1 MINKKIVISRI
12 AMGIMIAL
20 SLIATVIKIW
30 TGFDIDEAYALALP
44 YRGLQGDRLFAE
56 MWEVHQTSYFI
67 PFLFMKLYS
76 VMVPSLDYLVL
87 FMRSVAAFLHIGM
100 SVLVFFFC
108 RKTEILKRD
117 TWRNGVAFIAAL
129 VYCNFL
135 PKWMMDL
142 DFSMLQLWFF
152 TLFLIFFIA
161 GEKCDGRKSVISFL
175 FAGLALAVDVLAY
188 PGMVLLY
195 PAAVVMMVIKA
206 YSDKKKRQVSLKH
219 MWYQI
224 GSFTLGCLLAAVVFF
239 ICIFRYMS
247 LTELLETVPKVFMD
261 GAHQYDFV
269 TKISLYASQWMEVFR
284 QTVIL
289 LVPALAFTVVFCF
302 LYRKFHFAKRYG
314 ETDFFI
320 LLCLFFE
327 LEVSA
332 LITFAGLMI
341 TWGPFR
347 LQVRYIIQFVM
358 AFFFIRRLKKMQNG
372 NKRNLTDENEKTDAC
387 VVTDTMQKG
396 LKNSITGTGETSEL
410 RELQWIWWLSL
421 IAYIGIL
428 VASNVGPTSS
438 ASYLVIGN
446 ILFVVMTLLIG
457 KEQGKLSEMLS
468 VVGAVFFVISLILC
482 KGFYMRNTEYV
493 PGDITDGLVK
503 MQEGPLAGIYVAG
516 EDQVR
521 FTSDYH
527 TIKDKTNASD
537 KVLFMGTESLCNLYA
552 NGTVVSPTT
561 ISTPAFNEQW
571 VEYFDMHPD
580 KMPTI
585 IFLAKNTVD
594 NREKFFA
601 KNPFGIWIAENYDV
615 ECMEETDSLCVI
627 REKK

>member
-12 AMGIMIAL
+12 AIGIMIVL
-20 SLIATVIKIW
+20 SLIATVTKIL

-44 YRGLQGDRLFAE
+44 YRGLQGDRLFAQ
-56 MWEVHQTSYFI
+56 MWEVHQTSYLI

-76 VMVPSLDYLVL
+76 LLVPSLDYLVL
-87 FMRSVAAFLHIGM
+87 FMRSVASILHIGM
-100 SVLVFFFC
+100 SVLVFFSC
-108 RKTEILKRD
+108 RKIEIIKKD
-117 TWRNGVAFIAAL
+117 TWHNGIAFIAAL
-129 VYCNFL
+129 IYCNFL

-152 TLFLIFFIA
+152 TLFLNFFLA
-161 GEKCDGRKSVISFL
+161 GEKSVGRKSVINFL
-175 FAGLALAVDVLAY
+175 FAGLALAMDVLAY

-195 PAAVVMMVIKA
+195 PAAVVMMAIKA
-206 YSDKKKRQVSLKH
+206 YSDKKKMQVSLKH
-219 MWYQI
+219 MWYTI
-224 GSFTLGCLLAAVVFF
+224 GSFTLGCLLAAIVFF

-269 TKISLYASQWMEVFR
+269 TKISLYASQWMEVLR

-289 LVPALAFTVVFCF
+289 LLPALVITVIFRFV
-302 LYRKFHFAKRYG
+302 YRKFHFVKKYG
-314 ETDFFI
+314 ETDFLI

-332 LITFAGLMI
+332 LITFAGLVV

-358 AFFFIRRLKKMQNG
+358 AFLLIRQLQKMQTGKKLNMVDKNKKTDGCVVAEKMQNG
-372 NKRNLTDENEKTDAC
+372 LE
-387 VVTDTMQKG
+387 
-396 LKNSITGTGETSEL
+396 NSITGTGETNGLS
-410 RELQWIWWLSL
+410 ELQWIGWLSL

-446 ILFVVMTLLIG
+446 ILFVGMTLLIG
-457 KEQGKLSEMLS
+457 KKQGKISEVLSIMGTVLF
-468 VVGAVFFVISLILC
+468 VVSLIMC

-503 MQEGPLAGIYVAG
+503 MQEGPLAGIYVKC
-516 EDQVR
+516 EDEIR

-571 VEYFDMHPD
+571 VEYFEMHPD

>member
-1 MINKKIVISRI
+1 MINKKIVIPRI
-12 AMGIMIAL
+12 AIGIMIVL
-20 SLIATVIKIW
+20 SLIATVTKIL

-44 YRGLQGDRLFAE
+44 YRGLQGDRLFAQ
-56 MWEVHQTSYFI
+56 MWEVHQTSYPL

-76 VMVPSLDYLVL
+76 LMVPSLDYLVL
-87 FMRSVAAFLHIGM
+87 YMRSVASILHIGM
-100 SVLVFFFC
+100 SVLVFFSC
-108 RKTEILKRD
+108 RKIEIIKKD
-117 TWRNGVAFIAAL
+117 TRCNGIAFVVALI
-129 VYCNFL
+129 YYNFL

-152 TLFLIFFIA
+152 TLFLIFFVA
-161 GEKCDGRKSVISFL
+161 GEKCEGRKSVISFL
-175 FAGLALAVDVLAY
+175 VAGLALAMDVLAY

-195 PAAVVMMVIKA
+195 PAAVVMMTIKA
-206 YSDKKKRQVSLKH
+206 YSDKKKMQVPLKKL
-219 MWYQI
+219 WYTI
-224 GSFTLGCLLAAVVFF
+224 GSFTLGCLLAAIVFF
-239 ICIFRYMS
+239 VCIFRYMS
-247 LTELLETVPKVFMD
+247 LSELLETVPKVFMD

-269 TKISLYASQWMEVFR
+269 TKISLYASQWMEVLR

-289 LVPALAFTVVFCF
+289 LVPALVITVIFRL
-302 LYRKFHFAKRYG
+302 LYRKFHFPPKYG
-314 ETDFFI
+314 ETDFLV

-332 LITFAGLMI
+332 LITFAGLVI

-358 AFFFIRRLKKMQNG
+358 AFLLIRRLQKMQTG
-372 NKRNLTDENEKTDAC
+372 KKLNLVDKNE
-387 VVTDTMQKG
+387 
-396 LKNSITGTGETSEL
+396 LN
-410 RELQWIWWLSL
+410 WIWWLSL

-446 ILFVVMTLLIG
+446 ILFVGMTLLIG
-457 KEQGKLSEMLS
+457 KTQGKMTEMLS
-468 VVGAVFFVISLILC
+468 VMGAVLFVISLIMC

-503 MQEGPLAGIYVAG
+503 MQEGPLAGIYVNS
-516 EDQVR
+516 EDAIR

-527 TIKDKTNASD
+527 TIKDKTNDSD
-537 KVLFMGTESLCNLYA
+537 RVLFMGTESLCNLYA

-571 VEYFDMHPD
+571 VEYFEIYPD

-615 ECMEETDSLCVI
+615 ECMEETDSLCI
-627 REKK
+627 ICEK